1 MPQQV
6 TFDILSTYCLLGKK
20 KKVIFILAINGKAN
34 KNQKSEAYICL
45 IIFT

>member
-20 KKVIFILAINGKAN
+20 KSHFYISYKWQGKQ
-34 KNQKSEAYICL
+34 KQKSEAYICL